1 MGLWR
6 WLLTAS
12 TLCDAQIFQLDE
24 TKVPARKSLN
34 LIYAFFLSDGAT
46 PNKTKSAPYVQ
57 FKGLQVRSESKSQS
71 DESLQ
76 NYRGLQ
82 LHLIRYEDLWH
93 RLEVQRMCATKEDFS
108 QGLST
113 AVDHLII
120 HKDGAQSLS
129 DLSVYGY
136 ELRFVN
142 AEPDSTQVIRK
153 PGVYF
158 LVLSNCGNFDEATVS
173 GEVIVKNSH
182 GYLPANEYGKMPFYA
197 IMTACTVVIFLFWA
211 LLCVRWWK
219 VLFNVHMAI
228 GVVALLGILESIGW
242 FTYLFSWNEQGLESR
257 LVFGLAIFLSVSRS
271 TLSYMLV
278 LSACLGWGV
287 TKPILDGGTICR
299 MTSLSVV
306 YIALNVVREVVLADR
321 HTQSVPVPFV
331 ILCLFPVCLG
341 GISAQ
346 SLGFSKPARPTKRCL
361 TRLSGP

>member
-1 MGLWR
+1 MGLYR
-6 WLLTAS
+6 WLSCLA
-12 TLCDAQIFQLDE
+12 LAQAQIFQLDE
-24 TKVPARKSLN
+24 IKVPERKSLS
-34 LIYAFFLSDGAT
+34 LIYAFFLSDGQT

-57 FKGLQVRSESKSQS
+57 FKGLVVRSQSSTQS
-71 DESLQ
+71 DESLA

-82 LHLIRYEDLWH
+82 LHLIRYEDLWQ
-93 RLEVQRMCATKEDFS
+93 RLDVQRMCATKEDFS
-108 QGLST
+108 QGLSS

-120 HKDGAQSLS
+120 HKDASQSLS
-129 DLSVYGY
+129 DLSVYGH
-136 ELRFVN
+136 ELRFKDP
-142 AEPDSTQVIRK
+142 EPDSLEVMRK
-153 PGVYF
+153 SGVYF

-197 IMTACTVVIFLFWA
+197 IMTAVTVVIFLIWS

-228 GVVALLGILESIGW
+228 GVVALLGILESVGW

-331 ILCLFPVCLG
+331 ILCLFPVLLG
-341 GISAQ
+341 SIEE
-346 SLGFSKPARPTKRCL
+346 SKGKA
-361 TRLSGP
+361 